1 MSTNEALLTLEG
13 WYTYHNFRTI
23 NWEKWK
29 AASAEERQAAL
40 DELFGL
46 IREWEANEQEKQ
58 GSTAIYSI
66 LGHKADLVFLFLR
79 PTMQELDAIKTAFNK
94 TRFAAYT
101 EAPYS
106 YISVVELS
114 NYVHNPGE
122 DPKSNPQIRERLY
135 PILPKWEHICFYP
148 MNKKRNLQDNW
159 YMLTMEQR
167 AEMMRSH
174 GMIGRKYAGKVK
186 QIIGGSVGFD
196 DWEWGVT
203 LFANDPLEFKHIV
216 YEMRFDE
223 VSARYGEFGNF
234 LVGNIVTPESLTQM
248 LQV

>member
-1 MSTNEALLTLEG
+1 MSANEALLTLEG

-29 AASAEERQAAL
+29 AASAAERQAAL
-40 DELFGL
+40 DELHTMLGV
-46 IREWEANEQEKQ
+46 WEENEAKKE
-58 GSTAIYSI
+58 GSTAVYSI
-66 LGHKADLVFLFLR
+66 LGHKADLVFMFLR
-79 PTMQELDAIKTAFNK
+79 PTLQELNEIKTAFNK
-94 TRFAAYT
+94 TRFAAFT

-114 NYVHNPGE
+114 NYVNNPGE
-122 DPKSNPQIRERLY
+122 DPKANPHVRERLY

-159 YMLTMEQR
+159 YMLTMQERQ
-167 AEMMRSH
+167 ELMRSH
-174 GMIGRKYAGKVK
+174 GLIGRKYAGRVK
-186 QIIGGSVGFD
+186 QIIGGSIGFD

-203 LFANDPLEFKHIV
+203 LFAQDPLEFKRIV

-234 LVGNIVTPESLTQM
+234 LVGNVLHRESLDK
-248 LQV
+248 LLEV

>member
-1 MSTNEALLTLEG
+1 MSANEALLTLEG

-29 AASAEERQAAL
+29 AASAAERQAAL
-40 DELFGL
+40 DELHTLLGV
-46 IREWEANEQEKQ
+46 WEENEAKKE
-58 GSTAIYSI
+58 GSTAVYSI
-66 LGHKADLVFLFLR
+66 LGHKADLVFMFLR
-79 PTMQELDAIKTAFNK
+79 PTLQELNEIKTAFNK
-94 TRFAAYT
+94 TRFAAFT

-114 NYVHNPGE
+114 NYVNNPGE
-122 DPKSNPQIRERLY
+122 DPKANPHVRERLY

-159 YMLTMEQR
+159 YMLTMQERQ
-167 AEMMRSH
+167 ELMRSH
-174 GMIGRKYAGKVK
+174 GLIGRKYAGRVK
-186 QIIGGSVGFD
+186 QIIGGSIGFD

-203 LFANDPLEFKHIV
+203 LFAQDPLEFKRIV

-234 LVGNIVTPESLTQM
+234 LVGNVLHRESLDK
-248 LQV
+248 LLEV

>member
-1 MSTNEALLTLEG
+1 MSANEALLTLEG

-29 AASAEERQAAL
+29 AASAAERQEAL
-40 DELFGL
+40 DELNAL
-46 IREWEANEQEKQ
+46 IRTWEANEGENQ
-58 GSTAIYSI
+58 GSTGVYSI
-66 LGHKADLVFLFLR
+66 LGHKADLVFMFLR
-79 PTMQELDAIKTAFNK
+79 PTMQELDEIKTAFNK

-106 YISVVELS
+106 YVSVVELS
-114 NYVHNPGE
+114 NYVNSPGE
-122 DPKSNPQIRERLY
+122 DPKANPHVRDRLY

-148 MNKKRNLQDNW
+148 MNKKRDLQDNW
-159 YMLTMEQR
+159 YMLSMQERQ
-167 AEMMRSH
+167 EMMRSH
-174 GMIGRKYAGKVK
+174 GLIGRSYAGRVK

-223 VSARYGEFGNF
+223 VSARFGEFGNF
-234 LVGNIVTPESLTQM
+234 LVGNILNEETLVKKLE
-248 LQV
+248 V

>member
-1 MSTNEALLTLEG
+1 MSANEALLTLEG

-29 AASAEERQAAL
+29 AASTAERKEAL
-40 DELFGL
+40 DELNAL
-46 IREWEANEQEKQ
+46 IRTWEANEGENQ
-58 GSTAIYSI
+58 GSTAVYSI
-66 LGHKADLVFLFLR
+66 LGHKADLVFMFLR
-79 PTMQELDAIKTAFNK
+79 PTMQELDEIKTVFNK

-106 YISVVELS
+106 YVSVVELS
-114 NYVHNPGE
+114 NYVNSPGE
-122 DPKSNPQIRERLY
+122 DPKANPHVRDRLY

-148 MNKKRNLQDNW
+148 MNKKRDLQDNW
-159 YMLTMEQR
+159 YMLSMQERQ
-167 AEMMRSH
+167 EMMRSH
-174 GMIGRKYAGKVK
+174 GLIGRSYAGRVK

-223 VSARYGEFGNF
+223 VSARFGEFGNF
-234 LVGNIVTPESLTQM
+234 LVGNILNEETLVKKLE
-248 LQV
+248 V

>member
-29 AASAEERQAAL
+29 AASAQERQEAL
-40 DELFGL
+40 DELNEL
-46 IREWEANEQEKQ
+46 IHTWDANEAEGK
-58 GSTAIYSI
+58 GSTAVYSV
-66 LGHKADLVFLFLR
+66 LGHKADLVFMFLR
-79 PTMQELDAIKTAFNK
+79 ETMQELDEIKTAFNK

-106 YISVVELS
+106 YVSVVELS

-122 DPKSNPQIRERLY
+122 DPKANPHVRDRLY
-135 PILPKWEHICFYP
+135 PVLPKWEHICFYP
-148 MNKKRNLQDNW
+148 MNKKRDLQDNW
-159 YMLTMEQR
+159 YMLSMQERQ
-167 AEMMRSH
+167 EMMRSH
-174 GMIGRKYAGKVK
+174 GLIGRSYAGRVK

-223 VSARYGEFGNF
+223 VSARFGEFGNF
-234 LVGNIVTPESLTQM
+234 LVGNVLNVETLAKKLE
-248 LQV
+248 V

>member
-1 MSTNEALLTLEG
+1 MTANEALLTLEG
-13 WYTYHNFRTI
+13 WYSYHNFRKI

-29 AASAEERQAAL
+29 AAPAEERRAAV
-40 DELFGL
+40 DELLGL
-46 IREWEANEQEKQ
+46 IRSWEENEEAKE
-58 GSTAIYSI
+58 GSTAVYSI
-66 LGHKADLVFLFLR
+66 LGHKADLLFVYLR
-79 PTMQELDAIKTAFNK
+79 PTMQELNEIKTAFNK
-94 TRFAAYT
+94 TRFADFT
-101 EAPYS
+101 TDDYS

-122 DPKSNPQIRERLY
+122 DPKANPQIRERLY
-135 PILPKWEHICFYP
+135 PIMPKWEHICFYP
-148 MNKKRNLQDNW
+148 MNKKREGQDNW
-159 YMLTMEQR
+159 YMLSMEER

-186 QIIGGSVGFD
+186 QIICGSVGFD

-223 VSARYGEFGNF
+223 VSARFGEFGNF
-234 LVGNIVTPESLTQM
+234 LVGNIVTKESLQK
-248 LQV
+248 LLDV